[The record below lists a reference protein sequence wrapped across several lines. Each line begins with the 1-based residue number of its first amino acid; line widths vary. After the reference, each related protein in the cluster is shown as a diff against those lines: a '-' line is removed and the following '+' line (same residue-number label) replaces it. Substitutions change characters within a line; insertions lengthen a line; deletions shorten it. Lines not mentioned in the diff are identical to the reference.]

1 MPGGFE
7 SSPLVTSSTALILK
21 QPTREEM
28 RHDPVL
34 GLTHRLADVSADE
47 LPNPCR
53 ARRACA
59 GACDREL
66 VQMAR
71 GDTYLAGGQG

>member
-1 MPGGFE
+1 
-7 SSPLVTSSTALILK
+7 
-21 QPTREEM
+21 M

-34 GLTHRLADVSADE
+34 GLTHRLADVPADE

-59 GACDREL
+59 GVCDREL
-66 VQMAR
+66 VHMAR